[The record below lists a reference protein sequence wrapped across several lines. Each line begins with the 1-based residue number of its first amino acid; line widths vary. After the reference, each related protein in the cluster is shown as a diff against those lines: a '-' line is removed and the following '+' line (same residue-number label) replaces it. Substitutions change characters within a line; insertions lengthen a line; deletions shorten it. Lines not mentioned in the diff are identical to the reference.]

1 MRYLALATDY
11 DNTLAEHGSVA
22 DATWAALERLRE
34 SGRYPILVTGR
45 ELDDLMTV
53 CPRLD
58 MFSRVVAENGGVL
71 FDPATKDKRLLA
83 DAPTQAFVDALRER
97 GLEHFS
103 VSETLVATMK
113 PNEQIAFEAIRDLG
127 LELNVVFNGDA
138 VMILQ
143 PGISKASGL
152 MAALAALRLS
162 PLNVVGVG
170 DAENDHALIRAC
182 GMSVAVE
189 NALPAL
195 KQHADLV
202 TSQPDGR
209 GVAALIDALIAD
221 DLRGHASSLA
231 KCRLTVGQRRGAP
244 ESSVAPVVSIDAYGS
259 VVLLAGA
266 SGSGKSTTTE
276 ALLERLT
283 DAGHQLCI
291 FDPEGDY
298 SSDDHT
304 AVVGDAQHAPAE
316 DEALQ
321 LLEGARQPAVAINM
335 MRVPPGD
342 RAQYCAALLPR
353 LQTLRARTG
362 RPHWLVFDEAH
373 HLFPRTWASASAA
386 VPDALESALVVT
398 VHPEALSPALLKHV
412 NVVIALGDDAASK
425 LDEFASSVGI
435 DQPIVPTKGVER
447 GEALF
452 WEPAQGEPRVVTIEQ
467 GRGQHRRHLRKYAE
481 GLLIP
486 ERSFYFRGPHGKL
499 NLRAHNL
506 ILFVELAEGVDEET
520 WRFHLQR
527 GDYSQWFE
535 SVIGDADL
543 ANETRAIEQDG
554 SVSPDESRS
563 RVLSAISARYT
574 QPENPNLPRVGE
586 R

>member
-11 DNTLAEHGSVA
+11 DNTLAEDGRVA

-34 SGRYPILVTGR
+34 SGRYPVLVTGR
-45 ELDDLMTV
+45 ELDDLLTV

-58 MFSRVVAENGGVL
+58 VFSRVVAENGGVL

-83 DAPTQAFVDALRER
+83 EAPPPAFVDALRAR

-103 VSETLVATMK
+103 VSETLVAMMK
-113 PNEQIAFEAIRDLG
+113 PNERIALEAIRDLG

-143 PGISKASGL
+143 PGVSKASGL

-195 KQHADLV
+195 KPHADLV
-202 TSQPDGR
+202 TSHPDGR

-231 KCRLTVGQRRGAP
+231 KCRLTVGKRRDAP
-244 ESSVAPVVSIDAYGS
+244 ASSVVSIDAYGS

-266 SGSGKSTTTE
+266 SGSGKSTATE
-276 ALLERLT
+276 ALLERLA

-298 SSDDHT
+298 GSDDHT
-304 AVVGDAQHAPAE
+304 AVVGDAQHVPAE

-335 MRVPPGD
+335 MRVPPGE

-386 VPDALESALVVT
+386 VPEALESALIVT
-398 VHPEALSPALLKHV
+398 VHPEQLSPALLKQV
-412 NVVIALGDDAASK
+412 NVAIALGDDAAGK
-425 LDEFASSVGI
+425 LDAFASSI
-435 DQPIVPTKGVER
+435 DMDLPIVPEKGAKR

-452 WEPAQGEPRVVTIEQ
+452 WEPAQGEPYVVTIER

-486 ERSFYFRGPHGKL
+486 ERSFYFRGPRSQL

-506 ILFVELAEGVDEET
+506 ILFVELAEGADEET

-527 GDYSQWFE
+527 GDYSRWFE
-535 SVIGDADL
+535 SVLGDVEL
-543 ANETRAIEQDG
+543 ANETRTIEQDE
-554 SVSPDESRS
+554 SLSPTESRS
-563 RVLSAISARYT
+563 RVLSAITARYT
-574 QPENPNLPRVGE
+574 QPENPNLPRVSE